1 MPFSAPAVQDS
12 ATWVLPRTAVGALV
26 WPGTPVATIGF
37 DSANGPVPKSFSPRT
52 ANVYV
57 RPGTSPVTTR
67 RTVPAASGMV
77 VVADP
82 GDLTWSSKPLVA
94 AGREVQVTVAVP
106 RVAVVLPATAS
117 RLAGAGGGATET
129 LVSWVQAPAASLVA

>member
-57 RPGTSPVTTR
+57 RPGTRPVMTR
-67 RTVPAASGMV
+67 RTVPAASGTV
-77 VVADP
+77 VVANP
-82 GDLTWSSKPLVA
+82 GDFTWNSKPLVA
-94 AGREVQVTVAVP
+94 AGRALQVTVAVP
-106 RVAVVLPATAS
+106 LVAVVLPATAW
-117 RLAGAGGGATET
+117 RLAGAGGGATVR
-129 LVSWVQAPAASLVA
+129 LVSCVQTP